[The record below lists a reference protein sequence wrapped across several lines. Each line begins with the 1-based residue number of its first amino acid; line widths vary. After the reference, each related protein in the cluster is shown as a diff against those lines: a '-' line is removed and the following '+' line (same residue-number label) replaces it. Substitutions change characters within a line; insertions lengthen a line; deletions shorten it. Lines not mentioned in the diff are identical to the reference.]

1 MFDYVCFWTLFLL
14 FYTIRLEV
22 KGCIGRRY
30 FHSAAHLSLLKSLRQ
45 RLFEMSD
52 FHHAASKALKVPCL
66 SSESS
71 DGLLT
76 PGTPIT
82 LYMTSPQL
90 HTELVR

>member
-1 MFDYVCFWTLFLL
+1 MTLVSVVL
-14 FYTIRLEV
+14 FGTIRLEV

-45 RLFEMSD
+45 RLVEVSD
-52 FHHAASKALKVPCL
+52 FHHAASKALKVPSL
-66 SSESS
+66 KGESS

-82 LYMTSPQL
+82 QYMTSPEL